1 MEPFVVLAMK
11 EEFINKDF
19 FSFTNEELQFGNDL
33 ILRDLSNIKTNEFN
47 FPYYFFN
54 EKFRDR
60 ESLGLPK
67 EFLIKEMNLFLLSK
81 SKEKRL

>member
-33 ILRDLSNIKTNEFN
+33 ILRDLSNIKTNEVE
-47 FPYYFFN
+47 Y
-54 EKFRDR
+54 
-60 ESLGLPK
+60 
-67 EFLIKEMNLFLLSK
+67 LIFSEINISQNRF
-81 SKEKRL
+81 